1 MRRHIDGGPAEAVFD
16 VRRGALLEQI
26 PHAARAAGRDGQ
38 EDWVFSSFRLQPR
51 LPAGRKL
58 RIEEIALCSVL
69 SLLAIWGGCA
79 TMLPKTLAH

>member
-38 EDWVFSSFRLQPR
+38 EDWVFSGFRLQPR
-51 LPAGRKL
+51 LPAARKL
-58 RIEEIALCSVL
+58 RIEGDCPLLCALAPGHL
-69 SLLAIWGGCA
+69 GDYLY
-79 TMLPKTLAH
+79 